1 MDEIAKYYNLGKERS
16 RLTSDTGSLEQVRT
30 RAILSR
36 FLPPKGV
43 IYDIGGGAGIYA
55 LPLAKL
61 GYQVHLVDLMPLH
74 VQQAQADSAEQPD
87 FPLASVRVGD
97 ARQLDFED
105 NSADAVLLFG
115 PLYHLT
121 ERDDR
126 VNALKE
132 AYRVLKPNGQV
143 FVATI
148 SRFGSF
154 MDGFKRSY
162 LLDDQFANTI
172 KETLTSGQH
181 RNPSGKS
188 GYFTTAYFH
197 KPEEVPAEVEEAG
210 FTYKTSLAVE
220 GVAWMDNDLASKW
233 EDHKLQAFILELLEM
248 TEAEP
253 TLIGASPHLITI
265 GYKPT

>member
-1 MDEIAKYYNLGKERS
+1 MDEIAAYYNLGKEQN
-16 RLTSDTGSLEQVRT
+16 RLTSGTGSLEQVRT
-30 RAILSR
+30 RDILSR
-36 FLPPKGV
+36 FLPQTGI

-55 LPLAKL
+55 LPLARL

-74 VQQAQADSAEQPD
+74 VQQAQVASAEQAD
-87 FPLASVRVGD
+87 FPLASLRVGD
-97 ARQLDFED
+97 ARHLDFAD

-126 VNALKE
+126 IHALKE
-132 AYRVLKPNGQV
+132 AYRVLKPGGQV

-154 MDGFKRSY
+154 IDGFKSNY
-162 LLDDQFANTI
+162 ILDEAFAKSI
-172 KETLTSGQH
+172 KDTLVSGQH
-181 RNPSGKS
+181 RNPTGKP

-197 KPEEVPAEVEEAG
+197 KPEEVPAEVEDAG
-210 FTYKTSLAVE
+210 FTWKASLAVE
-220 GVAWMDNDLASKW
+220 GVAWMDNDFASKW
-233 EDHKLQAFILELLEM
+233 DDPKLREFILELLQM
-248 TEAEP
+248 TETEA

>member
-1 MDEIAKYYNLGKERS
+1 MDEIAKYYNLGKERT
-16 RLTSDTGSLEQVRT
+16 RLTGGSGSLEQVRT
-30 RAILSR
+30 RAILNR

-55 LPLAKL
+55 LPLAQQ

-74 VQQAQADSAEQPD
+74 VAQAQADSAEQPD
-87 FPLASVRVGD
+87 FPLASIRVGD
-97 ARQLDFED
+97 ARKVDFDD

-121 ERDDR
+121 ERDER
-126 VNALKE
+126 VQALKE

-162 LLDDQFANTI
+162 ILDDEFANTI
-172 KETLTSGQH
+172 KDTLLTGQH

-197 KPEEVPAEVEEAG
+197 KPEEVPAEIEEAG
-210 FTYKTSLAVE
+210 FTWKASLAVE
-220 GVAWMDNDLASKW
+220 GMAWMDNDFESKW
-233 EDHKLQAFILELLEM
+233 GDPKLRAFILELLEM

-253 TLIGASPHLITI
+253 TLVGASPHLITI
-265 GYKPT
+265 GYKPA